1 MYSSDAIYFSQKQLE
16 ADVLAVIRGVYN
28 PSSGKSREK
37 LASWPFIGQ
46 WINPLDPKIGK
57 PYVVIRLNKHS
68 QSVFLSDQYSYGS
81 LSYGTENIFR
91 I

>member
-1 MYSSDAIYFSQKQLE
+1 MSSKNQITEVVHSMYSSDAIYFSQKQLE

-57 PYVVIRLNKHS
+57 PYV
-68 QSVFLSDQYSYGS
+68 SDK
-81 LSYGTENIFR
+81 T
-91 I
+91 